1 MRKIRKGF
9 SVSIEIDSA
18 SVHDIDRDQLCFSWN
33 NTIAPNCPV
42 ATIYFAPLGLIATD
56 TKDSGLSDLF
66 PLRLCCADFNPR
78 VLTTQ
83 GRSRGICGA
92 DDRFKPDALAD
103 DSSSSSSLTAAL
115 DVDALSCPAAT
126 VA

>member
-1 MRKIRKGF
+1 MRKIRKGL

-18 SVHDIDRDQLCFSWN
+18 SFHDIDQDQFCFSWN

-42 ATIYFAPLGLIATD
+42 ATIYLAPLGLTATD

-78 VLTTQ
+78 VLTIQ
-83 GRSRGICGA
+83 GSSRGICGA
-92 DDRFKPDALAD
+92 DDRFEPGALAV
-103 DSSSSSSLTAAL
+103 DSSSSSSLTASV
-115 DVDALSCPAAT
+115 DVDARSCPAAT

>member
-1 MRKIRKGF
+1 M

-18 SVHDIDRDQLCFSWN
+18 SVLLYTQLCFSWN

-92 DDRFKPDALAD
+92 DDRFEPDALAD